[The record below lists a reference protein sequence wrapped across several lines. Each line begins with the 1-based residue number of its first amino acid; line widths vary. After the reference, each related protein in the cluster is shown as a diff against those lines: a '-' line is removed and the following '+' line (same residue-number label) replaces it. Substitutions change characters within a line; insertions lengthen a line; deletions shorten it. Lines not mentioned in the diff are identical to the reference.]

1 MRRLS
6 ALVLVL
12 ALFVTGCGGSSKKTT
27 AGTAA
32 APAATQMSSGA
43 SPTSGTGASGGG
55 CPTSNTQNFAKTRFV
70 ADLGGAAFLARRYL
84 YTPYQQGKFKKGASG
99 RTFALVKAAAAAA
112 TTAKLLKNASVNA
125 KANPTLCKT
134 VAGPLAQA
142 STAVSGLV
150 GQLKSGGLTGGALG
164 GLASQFGNLKSL
176 AGKAGVQVPEKSIG
190 LGG

>member
-6 ALVLVL
+6 ALVLLL
-12 ALFVTGCGGSSKKTT
+12 ALFVTGCGGGSDDTK

-32 APAATQMSSGA
+32 APAATQMSKGA
-43 SPTSGTGASGGG
+43 SPSGGTAAGAG
-55 CPTSNTQNFAKTRFV
+55 CPTENTNSFAKTRFV

-112 TTAKLLKNASVNA
+112 TTAKLLKNASENA

-150 GQLKSGGLTGGALG
+150 SQLKTGGFSAGALG
-164 GLASQFGNLKSL
+164 GLASQFGQLKSL
-176 AGKAGVQVPEKSIG
+176 AGKAGVSVPEKSIDV
-190 LGG
+190 GG